1 VPQHIVAAVRGLAQ
15 GEKKWLSPRLA
26 RRAMSIE
33 RQTDA
38 INQLENRRITPRERE
53 VLLLIAEG
61 LSNQQIADRL
71 HADRLHI
78 AKNTVRSHVSSLYGK
93 LNVNSRR
100 EALVWA
106 WKHGLL
112 REE

>member
-1 VPQHIVAAVRGLAQ
+1 
-15 GEKKWLSPRLA
+15 
-26 RRAMSIE
+26 
-33 RQTDA
+33 
-38 INQLENRRITPRERE
+38 
-53 VLLLIAEG
+53 
-61 LSNQQIADRL
+61 
-71 HADRLHI
+71 
-78 AKNTVRSHVSSLYGK
+78 VSSLYGK